1 MRRIVK
7 PLASV
12 AMLLA
17 NAAHA
22 TDLLE
27 VWRAASQHDPVA
39 AIAQAERLS
48 GDARRA
54 QASALWRPTVGITG
68 AAGVMS
74 ADTRMTGA
82 QFSAPGFGE
91 STGVGFG
98 TSVRGGTS
106 TRLAVQ
112 ARQPLWNPER
122 TAQEKQLNLAADTA
136 TLSWQAAQ
144 QDLMLASTQRYF
156 DMTLADARLKLLQKQ
171 KSAVDSALV
180 EAKDRFAL
188 GDKPITDTYEAAARA
203 QGLQAQVLAAQTEL
217 TLARHALADAT
228 GLPDGSLTSRAPAAL
243 TQSSLTTEGLEVWQS
258 RVAERNLG
266 IRMQQAQVQA
276 AAHELAK
283 HAPSASTTLDLVA
296 QAGRERLSGNGSYG
310 SASNTAS
317 QGMVGVQ
324 LNLPLYTGGWRSAKQ
339 DEALHQQEKAQ
350 AELDRARQLAG
361 QQTRAVWMGLQTGQA
376 RLQALQEA
384 SKASQARLDATRL
397 GRQVGDRTTLEL
409 LQAENDDAAAQLNL
423 VQARLDLLMAKL
435 RLQALAGQLDEAQ
448 LASVNTL
455 FQP

>member
-1 MRRIVK
+1 MTN
-7 PLASV
+7 P
-12 AMLLA
+12 
-17 NAAHA
+17 
-22 TDLLE
+22 
-27 VWRAASQHDPVA
+27 SQ
-39 AIAQAERLS
+39 
-48 GDARRA
+48 
-54 QASALWRPTVGITG
+54 
-68 AAGVMS
+68 
-74 ADTRMTGA
+74 
-82 QFSAPGFGE
+82 
-91 STGVGFG
+91 
-98 TSVRGGTS
+98 
-106 TRLAVQ
+106 
-112 ARQPLWNPER
+112 
-122 TAQEKQLNLAADTA
+122 
-136 TLSWQAAQ
+136 
-144 QDLMLASTQRYF
+144 
-156 DMTLADARLKLLQKQ
+156 
-171 KSAVDSALV
+171 
-180 EAKDRFAL
+180 
-188 GDKPITDTYEAAARA
+188 TYEAAARA

-350 AELDRARQLAG
+350 AELDRVRQLAG
-361 QQTRAVWMGLQTGQA
+361 QQTRAVWMGLLTGQA

-423 VQARLDLLMAKL
+423 VQARLDLVMAKL

>member
-1 MRRIVK
+1 MRHIVK

-17 NAAHA
+17 NAAQA

-144 QDLMLASTQRYF
+144 QDLMLTSTQRYF
-156 DMTLADARLKLLQKQ
+156 DMTLADARLKLLRKQ

-217 TLARHALADAT
+217 ALARHALADAT
-228 GLPDGSLTSRAPAAL
+228 GLPNSSLTSRAPVAL

-266 IRMQQAQVQA
+266 IRMQQAHVQA

-324 LNLPLYTGGWRSAKQ
+324 LNLPLYTGGWRNAKQ